1 MTRRKQQPKQSGC
14 LGGLANVAAAL
25 LLLLALLLGGVVCY
39 VLVAPGAD
47 SVYNDI
53 LQRISPSVEDIDVS
67 QIEVKPGQ
75 PTLAP
80 VAQFP
85 TLTPTPEIAT
95 LVPTWTPIAEEP
107 TVTPIPFSTIRPSVT
122 PSIVPTL
129 PSRTPTPTY
138 TPTPT
143 DTPTATPPGPSPTP
157 SPTRAAYLFTRTD
170 DSPRYLENRAA
181 GCRWMGIAGV
191 VLDLNRRPAAPGSYL
206 VHVWDSGVDQRI
218 TIGSAPV
225 YGPSG
230 WELFLFDSPTVR
242 DYNVQLESPNGTV
255 VSQVYR
261 VQTRA
266 TCAENLLQLDF
277 VQNH

>member
-1 MTRRKQQPKQSGC
+1 M
-14 LGGLANVAAAL
+14 ANVAAAL
-25 LLLLALLLGGVVCY
+25 LLLLALLLGGFVCY
-39 VLVAPGAD
+39 VLVVPGAD
-47 SVYNDI
+47 TVYNDM

-85 TLTPTPEIAT
+85 TLTPTPEVAT

-129 PSRTPTPTY
+129 PSRTPTPTH

-157 SPTRAAYLFTRTD
+157 SPTRAQYLFTRTD